1 MDGTAATDYDW
12 VAALRDPVR
21 RDDAAAR
28 LRERLRRALG
38 RSFGRQL
45 SDDDLDDL
53 TQDAVA
59 RTLVKLDEFRGESQF
74 LTWATA
80 IGVRVVLGEIRKRK
94 HASRAMDQV
103 LADGREALGQAL
115 APTSL
120 QQEDARAVLYRA
132 IDDALTEAQR
142 EALLAKL
149 GGLSMMEIGRRTG
162 RKRGALYKLLHDAR
176 KRLLTHLK
184 QAGYGPGDLLTGEEA
199 SV

>member
-1 MDGTAATDYDW
+1 MDGTTATECDW
-12 VAALRDPVR
+12 VAALRDPAR
-21 RDDAAAR
+21 RDDAAGR
-28 LRERLRRALG
+28 LRDRLRRALG

-59 RTLVKLDEFRGESQF
+59 RTLLKLDEFRGESQF
-74 LTWATA
+74 FTWATA
-80 IGVRVVLGEIRKRK
+80 IGVRVALGEIRKRK

-115 APTSL
+115 APRAL
-120 QQEDARAVLYRA
+120 QQDDARAVLYRA
-132 IDDALTEAQR
+132 IEDALTEIQR

-162 RKRGALYKLLHDAR
+162 RNRGALYKLLHDAR
-176 KRLLTHLK
+176 KRLLAHLR
-184 QAGYGPGDLLTGEEA
+184 QAGFGPDDLLTGEEA
-199 SV
+199 TA